1 MLDENK
7 LRLVMAQVLGIQV
20 DLIDDEAS
28 TDTLSAWTSL
38 RHMNLVLA
46 LEEAF
51 DVQVPDEDAANITS
65 WPLVKVV
72 MAELVQA

>member
-1 MLDENK
+1 MLDETK
-7 LRLVMAQVLGIQV
+7 LRRVMAQVLGIPP
-20 DLIDDEAS
+20 DAIDDEAS
-28 TDTLSAWTSL
+28 TDTLAAWTSL

-51 DVQVPDEDAANITS
+51 DVQIPDEDAANITS

-72 MAELVQA
+72 MSELVQA

>member
-1 MLDENK
+1 MLDEDK
-7 LRLVMAQVLGIQV
+7 LKRVMSQILGIEP
-20 DLIDDEAS
+20 DLINEGAS
-28 TDTLSAWTSL
+28 TDTLAAWTSL

-51 DVQVPDEDAANITS
+51 NVQIPDEDAANITS

-72 MAELVQA
+72 MSELIEA